1 MFLQFQHKQLHAKD
15 TKLHT
20 KVDLAENVVH
30 KLEIIIDFNVTF
42 EDCYLFFILS
52 FNFGSLGAAI
62 AQWISPAV
70 PGSNPSHT
78 IHGFFKKEGH
88 SWPLF
93 VYYRSFH
100 NTMTNIVQI

>member
-1 MFLQFQHKQLHAKD
+1 MCCHLLAGMFLQFQHKQLHAKD

-78 IHGFFKKEGH
+78 IHGFF
-88 SWPLF
+88 
-93 VYYRSFH
+93 
-100 NTMTNIVQI
+100 

>member
-93 VYYRSFH
+93 VYYRYFH
-100 NTMTNIVQI
+100 NTMTNILKI